1 MFSPGNLQSF
11 IKEIK
16 GIKTGEFAFRLAQRS
31 MENFMRDQLTMKL
44 QNHLGVMNPK
54 YLVIPEWK
62 YCDISI
68 HSSDNIKFDK
78 PSLVIELKWST
89 VGYALMGKETFI
101 EREIRK
107 DVEKL
112 KNLNLPTRFPKY
124 QIFFMRHPHE
134 LPTPRKDYF
143 SFIRGYDHHKKGS
156 IIFQE
161 YNDTNKKSLTFEQLL
176 YQKMDGYYQN
186 IDPSIKTEIFQIP
199 SGKALCTDWSIYVTI
214 ASIP

>member
-1 MFSPGNLQSF
+1 MLSPRELQRI
-11 IKEIK
+11 IKEIN
-16 GIKTGEFAFRLAQRS
+16 GIQTEEFALRLVQRS
-31 MENFMRDQLTMKL
+31 MENYMRDQLIMKL
-44 QNHLGVMNPK
+44 QNHLGVLKPK

-89 VGYALMGKETFI
+89 VGYALMGKEKFI

-107 DVEKL
+107 DVEKI
-112 KNLNLPTRFPKY
+112 KNLNLPTDIPKY

-134 LPTPRKDYF
+134 LPTPRKNYY

-156 IIFQE
+156 IILQE
-161 YNDTNKKSLTFEQLL
+161 YNVANKISSTIEQLL

-186 IDPSIKTEIFQIP
+186 IDSRIKTKIFQIP
-199 SGKALCTDWSIYVTI
+199 SGNALGTDWSIYVTI